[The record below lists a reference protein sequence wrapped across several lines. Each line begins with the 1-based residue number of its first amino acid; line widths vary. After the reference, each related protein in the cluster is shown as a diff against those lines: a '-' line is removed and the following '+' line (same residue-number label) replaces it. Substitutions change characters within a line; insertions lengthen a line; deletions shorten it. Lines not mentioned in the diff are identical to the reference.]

1 MRVIKLSS
9 MSLKNI
15 THWNKKYSGKWQ
27 KFIEE
32 QNEDFKKKFQKKKEI
47 AHSGLLV
54 ENLEFILNKLL
65 NHCKKFN
72 GEASIRNVLFFFYTG
87 QSKLKFKTPKPFS
100 LLKLNYSQK
109 GKTNNFI
116 NLD

>member
-1 MRVIKLSS
+1 
-9 MSLKNI
+9 
-15 THWNKKYSGKWQ
+15 
-27 KFIEE
+27 
-32 QNEDFKKKFQKKKEI
+32 
-47 AHSGLLV
+47 LLA

-65 NHCKKFN
+65 NHCEKSDGKK
-72 GEASIRNVLFFFYTG
+72 SIRNVLFFFHTG
-87 QSKLKFKTPKPFS
+87 QSKPSFKTPKPFD